1 MLDTFRF
8 MFGNISRVVAATVI
22 LLLIVVCSRGFP
34 VRWGN
39 RAIPKAGS
47 FITGLVLLGV
57 VLMIVL
63 QFCIMVHFHE
73 AITWEDVRRMYYV
86 LPTLALFLMV
96 AAAALK
102 TVCAGHRHVARVLSM
117 VLALCLAGNIDADWD
132 HHRIVRSGHGK
143 KYYSR
148 SDSTVAAILKIQKG
162 ATLPPNTDP
171 VVKVVLSQ

>member
-1 MLDTFRF
+1 
-8 MFGNISRVVAATVI
+8 
-22 LLLIVVCSRGFP
+22 
-34 VRWGN
+34 
-39 RAIPKAGS
+39 
-47 FITGLVLLGV
+47 
-57 VLMIVL
+57 
-63 QFCIMVHFHE
+63 
-73 AITWEDVRRMYYV
+73 
-86 LPTLALFLMV
+86 MV